1 MTLLRREFPS
11 GSHKCIFL
19 CIYDP
24 ERPPDRIRSKHKKR
38 SGQLPFEFPRTERVA
53 IIGSGVSGLAA
64 AYELSATHS
73 VTLFEADDRIGG
85 HARTVM
91 AGRNGDVAVDT
102 GFIVFNYTNYPNMT
116 RMFKELDVPVA
127 KSNMGFST
135 SIGDGEL
142 EYGLRNLSTITAQKR
157 NLLKPGF
164 WRMLY
169 DLVKF
174 VRTAEQ
180 TATDPDMSLG
190 EFLDRGNFGEWFRRY
205 YLLPISGAIWS
216 STPEQISDFPARSLV
231 QFFRNHALLQKQG
244 HQWYTVDGG
253 SREYVT
259 RIVRAIQGNGG
270 TILTNAP
277 VQTVRRDP
285 TGVSLKVNGGW
296 QEFDQVVFACH
307 SDQALALL
315 ESPTADEKRLL
326 GAVKY
331 QPNTAVLHR
340 DERMMPKRKSVWAA
354 WVFRTEDMNPT
365 PKIGVTYWM
374 NALQNI
380 DESEPLFVSLNCRDS
395 IPEDMIYDVAEFAH
409 PVFDRAA
416 IRAQE
421 ELPIIQGQNNSW
433 FCGAW
438 TRWGFHEDGYASG
451 MNVAQ
456 QIMSIPARELAAE

>member
-1 MTLLRREFPS
+1 
-11 GSHKCIFL
+11 
-19 CIYDP
+19 
-24 ERPPDRIRSKHKKR
+24 
-38 SGQLPFEFPRTERVA
+38 
-53 IIGSGVSGLAA
+53 
-64 AYELSATHS
+64 
-73 VTLFEADDRIGG
+73 
-85 HARTVM
+85 
-91 AGRNGDVAVDT
+91 
-102 GFIVFNYTNYPNMT
+102 
-116 RMFKELDVPVA
+116 
-127 KSNMGFST
+127 
-135 SIGDGEL
+135 
-142 EYGLRNLSTITAQKR
+142 LRNLSTITAQKR